1 MKKVLAFGAS
11 LSETSIN
18 QQLAEFAA
26 SILKGALVDT
36 IKLTDFYPMAMY
48 GTQKEMPENAFKMF
62 ETMGKYDGFIISLSE
77 HNGTYTAG
85 FKNAL
90 DWLSTVGNQD
100 GVFHKKPVFI
110 MGTAPGPKGAQFV
123 IEAGKNRFTWN
134 GASEITGT
142 FSLPA
147 FGENFN
153 EVKGIV
159 HEDKLTELNEK
170 LEVFVSKL

>member
-1 MKKVLAFGAS
+1 MKKILAFGAS

-26 SILKGALVDT
+26 SILTGAIGET

-48 GTQKEMPENAFKMF
+48 GTQAEMPESVTKMHHKMS
-62 ETMGKYDGFIISLSE
+62 EYDGFIISLSE

-90 DWLSTVGNQD
+90 DWLSTIGNQD
-100 GVFHKKPVFI
+100 GVFHKKPVLV

-123 IEAGKNRFTWN
+123 IEAGKNRFPWN
-134 GASEITGT
+134 GASEVTNT
-142 FSLPA
+142 FSLPV
-147 FGENFN
+147 FGENFDT
-153 EVKGIV
+153 EKGIV
-159 HEDKLTELNEK
+159 HKEK
-170 LEVFVSKL
+170 LQELKEKLAELVSKL

>member
-1 MKKVLAFGAS
+1 MKKILAFGAS

-18 QQLAEFAA
+18 QKLAEFAA
-26 SILKGALVDT
+26 SILTGAVADT
-36 IKLTDFYPMAMY
+36 VKLTDFYPMAMY
-48 GTQKEMPENAFKMF
+48 GTQQSIPENAIKMF
-62 ETMGKYDGFIISLSE
+62 EKMSEYDGFIISLSE

-90 DWLSTVGNQD
+90 DWLSTIDNQD

-110 MGTAPGPKGAQFV
+110 MGTAPGLKGAQFV

-134 GASEITGT
+134 GASEVTNT

-147 FGENFN
+147 FGENFDA
-153 EVKGIV
+153 EVGIV
-159 HEDKLTELNEK
+159 HEEKLAELKEKLTE
-170 LEVFVSKL
+170 FVSKL